1 MPNPGQ
7 QLQNCKTSNVSKKQA
22 FLTLSHETFE
32 LLQGTLVKANIPR
45 VLQLRGMVRTT
56 KGMGIAGSG
65 SGNFVQL
72 FVTPWTVAHQA
83 PLSMGFSRQEYWSG
97 LPFPSPGDLPNPGIK
112 SGSPALQADSLPSE
126 PPWKPLFLVR
136 IMFMAMRRWE
146 GQKLGSWGVLAG
158 PSLWVA
164 VIGGWK
170 CLELLR
176 M

>member
-1 MPNPGQ
+1 MKPEVDSDWEHGVI
-7 QLQNCKTSNVSKKQA
+7 KTETGLEGSFFLVSVCA
-22 FLTLSHETFE
+22 SRS
-32 LLQGTLVKANIPR
+32 V
-45 VLQLRGMVRTT
+45 M
-56 KGMGIAGSG
+56 
-65 SGNFVQL
+65 